1 MPVPPIFGCTNIFQA
16 RILGEHKLN
25 NAWFDVADKTVLI
38 ISGWGHRGLHGNS
51 CPTPV
56 LMLQWL
62 DGGWTCL
69 RRCLPSVSAGY
80 LPSIFVKMV
89 LPQD

>member
-25 NAWFDVADKTVLI
+25 NAWFDVAEKTVLI
-38 ISGWGHRGLHGNS
+38 TGGGASGS
-51 CPTPV
+51 TSQQPCPTPV
-56 LMLQWL
+56 LMFHWL
-62 DGGWTCL
+62 AGGWTCL
-69 RRCLPSVSAGY
+69 RRCLPSVSGGY

>member
-38 ISGWGHRGLHGNS
+38 TSGGGIGVYMATGLSDASADG
-51 CPTPV
+51 TLVGWRLDMLEAV
-56 LMLQWL
+56 L
-62 DGGWTCL
+62 
-69 RRCLPSVSAGY
+69 A
-80 LPSIFVKMV
+80 
-89 LPQD
+89 